1 LLQNHRKFGDQFRS
15 PNDLN
20 CSIKEIS
27 LQMIR
32 LIEQNGTLIEE
43 IAKNKVFFKEL
54 LSLIRCFQN
63 SLCFKKRLRIDFRI
77 I

>member
-1 LLQNHRKFGDQFRS
+1 
-15 PNDLN
+15 
-20 CSIKEIS
+20 
-27 LQMIR
+27 MIR